1 MTISTR
7 KPIHDRPDSK
17 MLESVYLPPEDEL
30 EIDPS
35 LALKLDKLM
44 RFFDESGMSYDKFD
58 PALTPK
64 LDLDEKKAYPNND
77 HFVAIPGAHDTQK
90 WLTVVRDIYY
100 KEKNGLSR
108 KDAVRQATSGW
119 RLTETGDFLNWLKF
133 YEEGTHLKYKYAQVW
148 YENGAPGYFLHIKKD
163 EPNNKSPIS
172 GQDVDMARDAVSTDL
187 SSAEKKQIIEKQRHK
202 IIGRLDSAEKLLRSQ
217 DGQLFAGK
225 ELESL
230 LESIYQLKKKL
241 QMINKISMST
251 RTYDDL
257 IIREANILTKRGF
270 YKAGQALYALS
281 QGQIPTATPPAPPN
295 QGSGSVGGLPSMGPG
310 MPQTPPE
317 SADNATTPNLGVEPS
332 KGISKFLENLDTS
345 GISTIEDTQDSE
357 DDKLEVVDELDVSD
371 TNDELMVSEAQ
382 DMATSSTI
390 PAESVELPEDVPQ
403 ATIPQS
409 ELSNSI
415 EHDIKK
421 ELEQTTSTTHK
432 DFDNM
437 IDAAFS
443 NLGVEDIV
451 YKLEDLAK
459 IFKTRE
465 VPRQL
470 AIVDMMLDSLGLASY
485 FPSLSEATN
494 KALESNNYISTRI
507 EDILSK
513 LRGSMKTR
521 ELDLRGEE
529 GNEPSPEVEM
539 LKRNLRKQEEKE
551 KAKKEMRKKQ
561 EEKEMEALETSIK
574 ETPEIEIEEDLS
586 QPIPPAPPLPPPPPK
601 PARLGV

>member
-1 MTISTR
+1 
-7 KPIHDRPDSK
+7 
-17 MLESVYLPPEDEL
+17 
-30 EIDPS
+30 
-35 LALKLDKLM
+35 
-44 RFFDESGMSYDKFD
+44 
-58 PALTPK
+58 
-64 LDLDEKKAYPNND
+64 
-77 HFVAIPGAHDTQK
+77 
-90 WLTVVRDIYY
+90 
-100 KEKNGLSR
+100 
-108 KDAVRQATSGW
+108 
-119 RLTETGDFLNWLKF
+119 
-133 YEEGTHLKYKYAQVW
+133 
-148 YENGAPGYFLHIKKD
+148 LHIKKD
-163 EPNNKSPIS
+163 EPNNTSSVS
-172 GQDVDMARDAVSTDL
+172 GQDVDYARDAISTDL

-202 IIGRLDSAEKLLRSQ
+202 IISRLDSAEKLLRSQ

-270 YKAGQALYALS
+270 HKAGQALYSLS
-281 QGQIPTATPPAPPN
+281 QGQMPAATPPAPPN

-317 SADNATTPNLGVEPS
+317 SADNATPPNLDGEPS
-332 KGISKFLENLDTS
+332 KGMSKFLENLDTS
-345 GISTIEDTQDSE
+345 GISTLEDTQDSE
-357 DDKLEVVDELDVSD
+357 DDKLEVIDELDVSD
-371 TNDELMVSEAQ
+371 SNDDIMVSEAQ
-382 DMATSSTI
+382 DMAPSSTI

-409 ELSNSI
+409 ELSKSI
-415 EHDIKK
+415 ENDIKK
-421 ELEQTTSTTHK
+421 ELEQPTSTTHK

-521 ELDLRGEE
+521 DLDLRGEE

-539 LKRNLRKQEEKE
+539 LKKNLKKQEEKE

-561 EEKEMEALETSIK
+561 EEKEMEAFDTSIK
-574 ETPEIEIEEDLS
+574 ETPEIEIEEDLA
-586 QPIPPAPPLPPPPPK
+586 QPISPPAASPTPPPPK
-601 PARLGV
+601 PVRLGV

>member
-1 MTISTR
+1 MATSKHKITHQHPSAKVLDNTTVS
-7 KPIHDRPDSK
+7 PDQN
-17 MLESVYLPPEDEL
+17 L
-30 EIDPS
+30 EINADI
-35 LALKLDKLM
+35 LDRIGKLM
-44 RFFDESGMSYDKFD
+44 KFFDETGISYDKYD
-58 PALTPK
+58 PSLTPK

-90 WLTVVRDIYY
+90 WLTAVRDIYY

-108 KDAVRQATSGW
+108 KDAVRQATTGW
-119 RLTETGDFLNWLKF
+119 RLTETSDFLNWLKF

-148 YENGAPGYFLHIKKD
+148 YENGTPGYFLHIKKD
-163 EPNNKSPIS
+163 EPKNNSAIS
-172 GQDVDMARDAVSTDL
+172 GQDVDSARDAISTDL

-270 YKAGQALYALS
+270 YRAGQALYSLS
-281 QGQIPTATPPAPPN
+281 QGQIPIATPPAPPN
-295 QGSGSVGGLPSMGPG
+295 QGSGSVGGLPSTGPG

-317 SADNATTPNLGVEPS
+317 SADNATTPNLGGEPS

-345 GISTIEDTQDSE
+345 GISTLEDTQESE
-357 DDKLEVVDELDVSD
+357 DKLEVTDELDISD
-371 TNDELMVSEAQ
+371 TNDEIMVSEAQ
-382 DMATSSTI
+382 DLSTSTI
-390 PAESVELPEDVPQ
+390 PAESVELPPDVPQ

-409 ELSNSI
+409 ELSKSI

-421 ELEQTTSTTHK
+421 ELQQTTSTTHK

-443 NLGVEDIV
+443 NLGVEDVV

-521 ELDLRGEE
+521 DLDLRGEE
-529 GNEPSPEVEM
+529 GNKPSPEVEL
-539 LKRNLRKQEEKE
+539 LKKNLKKQEEKE
-551 KAKKEMRKKQ
+551 KAKKEMRKRQ
-561 EEKEMEALETSIK
+561 EEKEMEALETSVK

-586 QPIPPAPPLPPPPPK
+586 QSIPPLPPAPLPPK
-601 PARLGV
+601 PTRLGV

>member
-1 MTISTR
+1 MMT
-7 KPIHDRPDSK
+7 KHK
-17 MLESVYLPPEDEL
+17 MTPQLSSANILDDTTMSPKQDL
-30 EIDPS
+30 EIDS
-35 LALKLDKLM
+35 ATLLRIKKLIN
-44 RFFDESGMSYDKFD
+44 FFDESGISYDKYD
-58 PALTPK
+58 PENITK
-64 LDLDEKKAYPNND
+64 LDLDKKNAYPNND
-77 HFVAIPGAHDTQK
+77 HFVNIPDTHNTQK
-90 WLTVVRDIYY
+90 WLNTVKEIYH
-100 KEKNGLSR
+100 KEKDGLSR
-108 KDAVRQATSGW
+108 KNAILQVTSGW
-119 RLTETGDFLNWLKF
+119 KLTETSDFLNWLKF

-148 YENGAPGYFLHIKKD
+148 YENDTPGYFLHIKKD
-163 EPNNKSPIS
+163 EPTPNTTVS
-172 GQDVDMARDAVSTDL
+172 GKDVDLARDAISNEL
-187 SSAEKKQIIEKQRHK
+187 SSIEKKQIIEKQRQK
-202 IIGRLDSAEKLLRSQ
+202 IISRLDSTEKLLRSQ
-217 DGQLFAGK
+217 DGQIFAGK

-230 LESIYQLKKKL
+230 LESVYQLKKKL

-270 YKAGQALYALS
+270 VRASQVLYSLA
-281 QGQIPTATPPAPPN
+281 QNQIPLTTPPNPPM

-317 SADNATTPNLGVEPS
+317 SADNDTAPLEGQPS

-345 GISTIEDTQDSE
+345 GISTLENTQESKDS
-357 DDKLEVVDELDVSD
+357 LEVIDDLDVLDSD
-371 TNDELMVSEAQ
+371 DEMIVSEAQ
-382 DMATSSTI
+382 EMLSTSTI
-390 PAESVELPEDVPQ
+390 PADSVELPANVPQ
-403 ATIPQS
+403 TDILRS
-409 ELSNSI
+409 DLSNSI
-415 EHDIKK
+415 KHDVKK
-421 ELEQTTSTTHK
+421 ELEQTTTTTNR

-451 YKLEDLAK
+451 FKLEDLAK

-513 LRGSMKTR
+513 LRGSMKTN
-521 ELDLRGEE
+521 ELDLRGEDIK
-529 GNEPSPEVEM
+529 EPSPEVEL
-539 LKRNLRKQEEKE
+539 LKKNLKKQEDKERAKKELRKQ
-551 KAKKEMRKKQ
+551 Q
-561 EEKEMEALETSIK
+561 EEKEMENLENSIK

-586 QPIPPAPPLPPPPPK
+586 QPILPTPPK
-601 PARLGV
+601 PRV